1 MVNLSFYIFDTME
14 FDLLI
19 GNPIKKLIHEGQKGN
34 LKIKLR
40 KSLKLSLPITHSL
53 NIEMELSPEQDPMD
67 DVMIASLSEL
77 IEPNFEEDAQHFIK
91 EEDDE
96 IQDLEPLDEM
106 LEPPKPPIELKPLPS
121 GLKYAFIKQ

>member
-1 MVNLSFYIFDTME
+1 ME